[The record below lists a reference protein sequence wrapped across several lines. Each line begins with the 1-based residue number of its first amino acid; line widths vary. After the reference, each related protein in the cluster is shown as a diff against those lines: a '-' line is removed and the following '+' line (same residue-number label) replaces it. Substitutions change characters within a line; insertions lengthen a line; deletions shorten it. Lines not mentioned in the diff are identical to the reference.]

1 MRKLTLEVT
10 DSCMEEISRQSSI
23 ETTAGLLLPVFS
35 QVYSEVR
42 DHTVE
47 QRSSKLAT
55 WSEEARVKLR
65 LRRCGV

>member
-1 MRKLTLEVT
+1 M
-10 DSCMEEISRQSSI
+10 
-23 ETTAGLLLPVFS
+23 AGLLLAVLS

-47 QRSSKLAT
+47 QRSSKLAL

-65 LRRCGV
+65 LRRCDV